1 MNKLATRIKN
11 VGPGAL
17 VAAAFIGPG
26 TVTSCSISGATA
38 VTSCSISGATAGYTL
53 LWAMLLSVISVIIM
67 QSMAARLGI
76 VSGMGLGEALRE
88 KFTSQGARILIS
100 ILVIAAVFIG
110 NIAYETGNLTGS
122 ILGIQAAFPAADNQT
137 AKIVLAVVLGVI
149 AFALLFSGS
158 YQRVENILTALVV
171 LMGVIFLICAFAAK
185 PDWGAVFA
193 GLFGFKVPDGGD
205 WMTVAA
211 LMGTTVVPY
220 NIYLHAASA
229 STKWG
234 KTDDK
239 EDALANS
246 RFDSIISIGL
256 GGVISMAIIV
266 CAAATIHASGGT
278 IASGSDMAKA
288 LTPLLGSW
296 ATVIFGIGL
305 FAAGITS
312 TLTAPLAAAFA
323 SSGILGWG
331 EDMKQTRFKVF
342 WIIVL
347 AFGVFATCTL
357 GASPTQII
365 LFAQAANAILLPVTG
380 ILLLIVAND
389 AAIMKEYK
397 NKTWFNVL
405 VVIVIAIFIFIA
417 ARNMN
422 AFMSGLGRF
431 CADDHFRK
439 QYRPGD
445 QQDRAGRQKISH
457 KEKYQ
462 GRQ

>member
-1 MNKLATRIKN
+1 MSNIGQRIKN

-26 TVTSCSISGATA
+26 T

-76 VSGMGLGEALRE
+76 VSGMGLGEALRT
-88 KFTSQGARILIS
+88 KFTSAGARILIS
-100 ILVIAAVFIG
+100 ILVIAAVFVG

-122 ILGIQAAFPAADNQT
+122 ILGVQAAFPALDNQT
-137 AKIVLAVVLGVI
+137 GKIVMAIILAVI
-149 AFALLFSGS
+149 AFILLFSGS
-158 YQRVENILTALVV
+158 YNRVENLLTALVV
-171 LMGVIFLICAFAAK
+171 LMGVIFLICAFAAS
-185 PDWGAVFA
+185 PDWGAVFK
-193 GLFGFKVPDGGD
+193 GLFGFKVPAGGD

-234 KTDDK
+234 HSGDK
-239 EDALANS
+239 DDALANS
-246 RFDSIISIGL
+246 RFDSVISIGL
-256 GGVISMAIIV
+256 GGVISMAIII
-266 CAAATIHASGGT
+266 CAAATIHANGGE

-288 LTPLLGSW
+288 LTPLLGNW

-305 FAAGITS
+305 FAAGATS
-312 TLTAPLAAAFA
+312 MLTAPLAAAFA

-331 EDMKQTRFKVF
+331 EDMKKGRFKAF

-347 AFGVFATCTL
+347 AFGLIATCTL

-365 LFAQAANAILLPVTG
+365 LFAQAANALLLPITG

-389 AAIMKEYK
+389 NKIMQNHK
-397 NKTWFNVL
+397 NKMWFNIL
-405 VVIVIAIFIFIA
+405 VVLVIAIFIFIA
-417 ARNMN
+417 ARNMR
-422 AFMSGLGRF
+422 AFISGLQ
-431 CADDHFRK
+431 AL
-439 QYRPGD
+439 
-445 QQDRAGRQKISH
+445 IS
-457 KEKYQ
+457 
-462 GRQ
+462 G

>member
-1 MNKLATRIKN
+1 MNKFLTRIKN

-26 TVTSCSISGATA
+26 T

-76 VSGMGLGEALRE
+76 VSGMGLGEALRT
-88 KFTSQGARILIS
+88 KFTSTGARVLIS
-100 ILVIAAVFIG
+100 ILVIAAVFVG

-122 ILGIQAAFPAADNQT
+122 ILGIQAAIPAADNGT
-137 AKIVLAVVLGVI
+137 VKIVLALILGII
-149 AFALLFSGS
+149 AFVLLYSGS
-158 YQRVENILTALVV
+158 YQRVENFLTALVV
-171 LMGVIFLICAFAAK
+171 LMGVLFLICAFAAK
-185 PDWGAVFA
+185 PDWGAVFS
-193 GLFGFKVPDGGD
+193 GLFGFRVPDGGD

-234 KTDDK
+234 NVDDK
-239 EDALANS
+239 DDALANS
-246 RFDSIISIGL
+246 RFDSVLSIGL
-256 GGVISMAIIV
+256 GGIISMAIIV
-266 CAAATIHASGGT
+266 CAAATIHATGGT
-278 IASGSDMAKA
+278 IASGADMAKA
-288 LTPLLGSW
+288 LSPLLGSW

-331 EDMKQTRFKVF
+331 EDMKNNRFKIF

-347 AFGVFATCTL
+347 AFGIFATCTL
-357 GASPTQII
+357 GASPTEII
-365 LFAQAANAILLPVTG
+365 LFAQAANALLLPITG
-380 ILLLIVAND
+380 ILLLIVSND
-389 AAIMKEYK
+389 EKILKEYK

-405 VVIVIAIFIFIA
+405 VVLVIAVFLFIA
-417 ARNMN
+417 ARNMR
-422 AFMSGLGRF
+422 AFITGLQ
-431 CADDHFRK
+431 K
-439 QYRPGD
+439 LI
-445 QQDRAGRQKISH
+445 AG
-457 KEKYQ
+457 
-462 GRQ
+462 

>member
-1 MNKLATRIKN
+1 
-11 VGPGAL
+11 
-17 VAAAFIGPG
+17 
-26 TVTSCSISGATA
+26 
-38 VTSCSISGATAGYTL
+38 
-53 LWAMLLSVISVIIM
+53 
-67 QSMAARLGI
+67 
-76 VSGMGLGEALRE
+76 
-88 KFTSQGARILIS
+88 
-100 ILVIAAVFIG
+100 
-110 NIAYETGNLTGS
+110 
-122 ILGIQAAFPAADNQT
+122 
-137 AKIVLAVVLGVI
+137 
-149 AFALLFSGS
+149 
-158 YQRVENILTALVV
+158 
-171 LMGVIFLICAFAAK
+171 
-185 PDWGAVFA
+185 
-193 GLFGFKVPDGGD
+193 
-205 WMTVAA
+205 
-211 LMGTTVVPY
+211 MGTTVVPY

-234 KTDDK
+234 KTGDK

-256 GGVISMAIIV
+256 GGIISMAIIV
-266 CAAATIHASGGT
+266 CAAATIHAAGGSISSG
-278 IASGSDMAKA
+278 ADMAKA

-347 AFGVFATCTL
+347 AFGIFATCTL

-422 AFMSGLGRF
+422 AFMSGL
-431 CADDHFRK
+431 K
-439 QYRPGD
+439 
-445 QQDRAGRQKISH
+445 KLIS
-457 KEKYQ
+457 
-462 GRQ
+462 G

>member
-1 MNKLATRIKN
+1 MNNLAKRIKN

-26 TVTSCSISGATA
+26 T

-88 KFTSQGARILIS
+88 KFTSTGARVLIA

-122 ILGIQAAFPAADNQT
+122 IMGIQAAIPAADNGT
-137 AKIVLAVVLGVI
+137 AKIVLALILGVI
-149 AFALLFSGS
+149 AFALLYSGR
-158 YQRVENILTALVV
+158 YQRVENFLTALVV

-256 GGVISMAIIV
+256 GGIISMAKDGNLSRFRDLKAVEKALLNLYISKKPDITAV
-266 CAAATIHASGGT
+266 PRAGFSIFRKG
-278 IASGSDMAKA
+278 GSD
-288 LTPLLGSW
+288 
-296 ATVIFGIGL
+296 
-305 FAAGITS
+305 
-312 TLTAPLAAAFA
+312 
-323 SSGILGWG
+323 
-331 EDMKQTRFKVF
+331 E
-342 WIIVL
+342 
-347 AFGVFATCTL
+347 
-357 GASPTQII
+357 
-365 LFAQAANAILLPVTG
+365 
-380 ILLLIVAND
+380 
-389 AAIMKEYK
+389 
-397 NKTWFNVL
+397 
-405 VVIVIAIFIFIA
+405 
-417 ARNMN
+417 
-422 AFMSGLGRF
+422 
-431 CADDHFRK
+431 
-439 QYRPGD
+439 
-445 QQDRAGRQKISH
+445 
-457 KEKYQ
+457 
-462 GRQ
+462 

>member
-1 MNKLATRIKN
+1 MNKFLTRIKN

-26 TVTSCSISGATA
+26 T

-76 VSGMGLGEALRE
+76 VSGMGLGEALRT
-88 KFTSQGARILIS
+88 KFTSTGARVLIS
-100 ILVIAAVFIG
+100 ILVIAAVFVG

-122 ILGIQAAFPAADNQT
+122 ILGIQAAIPAADSGT
-137 AKIVLAVVLGVI
+137 VKIVLALILGII
-149 AFALLFSGS
+149 AFVLLYSGS
-158 YQRVENILTALVV
+158 YQRVENFLTALVV

-185 PDWGAVFA
+185 PDWGAVFS
-193 GLFGFKVPDGGD
+193 GLFGFRVPDGGD

-234 KTDDK
+234 NVDDK

-246 RFDSIISIGL
+246 RFDSVLSIGL
-256 GGVISMAIIV
+256 GGIISMAIIV
-266 CAAATIHASGGT
+266 CAAATIHATGGT
-278 IASGSDMAKA
+278 IASGADMAKA
-288 LTPLLGSW
+288 LSPLLGSW

-331 EDMKQTRFKVF
+331 EDMKNNRFKIF

-347 AFGVFATCTL
+347 AFGIFATCTL
-357 GASPTQII
+357 GASPTESI
-365 LFAQAANAILLPVTG
+365 LFAQAANALLLPITG
-380 ILLLIVAND
+380 ILLLIVSND
-389 AAIMKEYK
+389 EKILKEYK

-405 VVIVIAIFIFIA
+405 VVLVIAVFLFIA
-417 ARNMN
+417 ARNMR
-422 AFMSGLGRF
+422 AFITGL
-431 CADDHFRK
+431 
-439 QYRPGD
+439 
-445 QQDRAGRQKISH
+445 QQLIAG
-457 KEKYQ
+457 
-462 GRQ
+462 

>member
-1 MNKLATRIKN
+1 MNKLITRIKN

-26 TVTSCSISGATA
+26 T

-88 KFTSQGARILIS
+88 KFTSAGARVLIS
-100 ILVIAAVFIG
+100 VLVIAAVFIG

-122 ILGIQAAFPAADNQT
+122 ILGIQAAVPAADNPT
-137 AKIVLAVVLGVI
+137 AKIVLALVLGII

-158 YQRVENILTALVV
+158 YQRVENFLTALVV

-185 PDWGAVFA
+185 PDWGAVF
-193 GLFGFKVPDGGD
+193 GGMFGFKVPDGGD

-234 KTDDK
+234 GSQDK

-246 RFDSIISIGL
+246 RFDSI
-256 GGVISMAIIV
+256 ISMAIIV

-323 SSGILGWG
+323 CSGILGWG
-331 EDMKQTRFKVF
+331 EDMKQNRFKVF

-347 AFGVFATCTL
+347 AFGIFATCTL

-365 LFAQAANAILLPVTG
+365 LFAQAANALLLPITG

-405 VVIVIAIFIFIA
+405 VVIVIAIFLFIA
-417 ARNMN
+417 ARNMR
-422 AFMSGLGRF
+422 AFITGLQALLG
-431 CADDHFRK
+431 A
-439 QYRPGD
+439 
-445 QQDRAGRQKISH
+445 
-457 KEKYQ
+457 
-462 GRQ
+462 